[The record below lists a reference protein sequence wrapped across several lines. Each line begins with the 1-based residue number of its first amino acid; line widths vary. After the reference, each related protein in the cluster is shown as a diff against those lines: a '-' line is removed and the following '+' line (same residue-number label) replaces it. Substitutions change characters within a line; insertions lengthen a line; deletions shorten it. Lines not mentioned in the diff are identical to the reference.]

1 MKPNDNS
8 NWCIY
13 NNVDSCNLYGR
24 HYDFNSA
31 KTACPVG
38 YHLPTPK
45 EFDTLIM
52 NTGGDI
58 SGIQLK
64 AISGF
69 PKYYDMEVNGT
80 DAFGFCSLP
89 NTRRDPNGVVVIVN
103 KGNEYYWT
111 SEKYS
116 DQNGIR
122 YLIGH
127 GQYNVSV
134 GSDPIGNGFSVRCIN
149 DTSFNEEQ
157 KIKIDTIIKLDTISM
172 IIKQK
177 DTVKIYT
184 PTKDISTNQRDT
196 IKIHDTVHV
205 TKIDTVVDTLQLCN
219 VVNRKYTEEIYPKH
233 MLTNSFGE
241 EGLSA
246 WISKDG
252 QTYKNVNDNRERS
265 DKDFLNYVSVRIKT
279 NFVGKYKVY
288 VYDNSSVFVNDID
301 VKVSDEYKY
310 SDYTLM
316 ITFNGKSKF
325 GKIVSDGVYLLRVIS
340 QQENS
345 FGNNV
350 YKIGVKLN

>member
-1 MKPNDNS
+1 MFTKVSWLISIFCGLCFSSINCVSVREFDNYGKLLDGGKIYFYITETS
-8 NWCIY
+8 TLAVTYFNPGDNISGSGAKNWIP
-13 NNVDSCNLYGR
+13 S
-24 HYDFNSA
+24 
-31 KTACPVG
+31 
-38 YHLPTPK
+38 PTPTILDVSGQANICGESDLYYTVVVDDK
-45 EFDTLIM
+45 NGVRVSSSDWNKFFDRGTTTIIIRDTIKIYDTLIK
-52 NTGGDI
+52 TDTI
-58 SGIQLK
+58 KIKSPTK
-64 AISGF
+64 DTVYV
-69 PKYYDMEVNGT
+69 PKYI
-80 DAFGFCSLP
+80 
-89 NTRRDPNGVVVIVN
+89 NTI
-103 KGNEYYWT
+103 
-111 SEKYS
+111 
-116 DQNGIR
+116 
-122 YLIGH
+122 
-127 GQYNVSV
+127 
-134 GSDPIGNGFSVRCIN
+134 
-149 DTSFNEEQ
+149 
-157 KIKIDTIIKLDTISM
+157 
-172 IIKQK
+172 QK
-177 DTVKIYT
+177 DTIKI
-184 PTKDISTNQRDT
+184 TKIVSDTITKNDTINIITSVVDTLIKHDT
-196 IKIHDTVHV
+196 IKIHDTVHI

-233 MLTNSFGE
+233 MLTNSFDE

-252 QTYKNVNDNRERS
+252 QIYKNVNDNRERS

-288 VYDNSSVFVNDID
+288 VYDNSSVFVNDIE